1 MGIYYKIRLI
11 IKEKETNVKKLI
23 NIFKPIYLLSSI
35 FNILW
40 VVTFSYEIIGISTV
54 LLFMLLISLTTIN
67 KSWLKIEEKYLL
79 G

>member
-1 MGIYYKIRLI
+1 MGIYYKICLI

-40 VVTFSYEIIGISTV
+40 VMTFSYEIIGISTV

>member
-1 MGIYYKIRLI
+1 MGIYYKICLI

-23 NIFKPIYLLSSI
+23 NIFKHIYLLSSI

>member
-54 LLFMLLISLTTIN
+54 LLFMLLISLTRIN

>member
-1 MGIYYKIRLI
+1 MGIYYKICLI